1 MLDTTILTPYN
12 VGSERF
18 YLWLTYTTETNKVY
32 QIVSNVTR
40 TEYYLFK
47 NNKQTR
53 YKSDN
58 PCELYKYI
66 KE

>member
-1 MLDTTILTPYN
+1 MLDPTILTPYD
-12 VGSERF
+12 VGSARY
-18 YLWLTYTTETNKVY
+18 YLWLTYTTETKTVY
-32 QIVSNVTR
+32 QVVSDVMR

-58 PCELYKYI
+58 PMTLYKYM
-66 KE
+66 K